1 MDKTAFLFRT
11 NVKNGDLSTGDELI
25 EYLQPFPMRGSGWHR
40 CAYVLFEH
48 EKPFDYKLDSKSGS
62 KFQSRVFKT
71 SQFYLDNQDVITPVG
86 LAFFQ
91 TEWDLSVKNVFHNIL
106 G

>member
-1 MDKTAFLFRT
+1 
-11 NVKNGDLSTGDELI
+11 
-25 EYLQPFPMRGSGWHR
+25 MRGSGWHR

-48 EKPFDYKLDSKSGS
+48 TKPLDFKLDNKNGS
-62 KFQSRVFKT
+62 KFDARAFKT
-71 SQFYLDNQDVITPVG
+71 SQFYLNNQDAITPVG

-91 TEWDLSVKNVFHNIL
+91 TEWDLSVKNVFHNYL